1 VRIILAS
8 ECGYHRTTTKR
19 EKKTQPRP
27 KRKKE
32 KGNPKNST
40 WRMPAQETNEEIR
53 NEKSAEQNRPT
64 MQSRHQISK
73 EEKKEKRN
81 FRDPSHWNGIQ
92 AKPIELSKGLEY
104 CAAAAAEE
112 LMAVV
117 VAAIGVESISRHF
130 CSQWREGQRS
140 ETPCSS
146 IYCGNRQQKEN
157 KLDLISSSEGRK
169 KMTYLRTNDI
179 PLALLVILASGP
191 QRQQVLLLP
200 HAEALAQALVLHLQ
214 GGDVP
219 DLVLVVFEAGRDVF
233 PGQGLGFFEVD
244 QKAVVFG
251 EGFWDRGGGG
261 GRGGG
266 RGRAAAFVAACW
278 ARVGAEGGCC

>member
-1 VRIILAS
+1 VGII
-8 ECGYHRTTTKR
+8 EQRQR
-19 EKKTQPRP
+19 EKKKTQPRP

-146 IYCGNRQQKEN
+146 IYCENRQHRDPAKGIQF
-157 KLDLISSSEGRK
+157 LAIWGDS
-169 KMTYLRTNDI
+169 YLRTNNI
-179 PLALLVILASGP
+179 PLALLIILASDP
-191 QRQQVLLLP
+191 QRMQVLLLP
-200 HAEALAQALVLHLQ
+200 NPEALAQTFVLHL
-214 GGDVP
+214 
-219 DLVLVVFEAGRDVF
+219 
-233 PGQGLGFFEVD
+233 
-244 QKAVVFG
+244 
-251 EGFWDRGGGG
+251 
-261 GRGGG
+261 
-266 RGRAAAFVAACW
+266 
-278 ARVGAEGGCC
+278 